1 MQNRYDAIIV
11 GGGHNGLVTACYLA
25 RAGLRVCVLERRHLV
40 GGACVTEEV
49 WPGYRV
55 STTSYV
61 VTYFHPQ
68 IVQDFNLK
76 RYGYHVYRQEP
87 AVFHPFPDGRHLM
100 LWGDDER
107 DRAEYA
113 KFSKLDAE
121 RRDRF
126 YARLKR
132 IAVPI
137 QTLLTMTPPTVP
149 SFRPRDLLG
158 MLKLFRLALGLKPED
173 LALLSEI
180 STAGI
185 LDFIEP
191 WFESEQV
198 RAYYC
203 AQAVIGIYGG
213 VHASGSA
220 LTLMHDFL
228 GGAYGQR
235 GVWGVVRGGMGGLT
249 QALAAA
255 AKDLGVTIR
264 TKAAVRSLRV
274 EPLHA
279 DKAGTAQDDHQPGRV
294 TGVILESGEE
304 LHARV
309 VASNADPKRTFLGLT
324 PQEFLPLAFRE
335 SIGRF
340 RTQSAS
346 LKVHLALGELPDFKG
361 VPSPAGGEPGP
372 QHRGLIVICP
382 SPDYIERAWD
392 AVREGGISREPVL
405 DTCCPTVLDS
415 TLAPPGKHILN
426 CFVQYGARHLREGS
440 WADAKD
446 TVVKRVIDVLGRYA
460 PNLPASVEHSHVVT
474 PEDLEI
480 EYGLTGGNIF
490 QGAMTAEQMFCFRP
504 AGGYAD
510 YRTPV
515 QRLYLCGSGA
525 HPGGGVSGIPGMNAA
540 RAVLRDLRKW

>member
-1 MQNRYDAIIV
+1 MRNSYDAIVV
-11 GGGHNGLVTACYLA
+11 GGGHNGLVAACYLA

-68 IVQDFNLK
+68 IVQDFNLE
-76 RYGYHVYRQEP
+76 RHGYHVYRQEP
-87 AVFHPFPDGRHLM
+87 AVFQPFPDGRHLM

-113 KFSKLDAE
+113 KFSKRDAE

-126 YARLKR
+126 YTRLKR
-132 IAVPI
+132 IAAPI
-137 QTLLTMTPPTVP
+137 QTLLTMPPPVVP

-158 MLKLFRLALGLKPED
+158 MLKLFRTALGLKPED
-173 LALLSEI
+173 VALLSEI
-180 STAGI
+180 ATAGV

-191 WFESEQV
+191 WFESEQI

-213 VHASGSA
+213 VHTPGSA

-255 AKDLGVTIR
+255 ARDLGVTIR
-264 TKAAVRSLRV
+264 TQATVRSLRI
-274 EPLHA
+274 EPLRSG
-279 DKAGTAQDDHQPGRV
+279 KAGTAQDDHQPGRV

-304 LHARV
+304 LQATV

-324 PQEFLPLAFRE
+324 PQQFLPQTFRE

-346 LKVHLALGELPDFKG
+346 LKVHLALGELPDFTA
-361 VPSPAGGEPGP
+361 VPSPAGGKPGP
-372 QHRGLIVICP
+372 QHRGLIVISP

-392 AVREGGISREPVL
+392 EAKDGGISREPVL

-415 TLAPPGKHILN
+415 SLAPPGKHVLN

-440 WADAKD
+440 WAEAKD

-460 PNLPASVEHSHVVT
+460 PNLPASVEHAHVVT

-540 RAVLRDLRKW
+540 RAVLRDLRRS